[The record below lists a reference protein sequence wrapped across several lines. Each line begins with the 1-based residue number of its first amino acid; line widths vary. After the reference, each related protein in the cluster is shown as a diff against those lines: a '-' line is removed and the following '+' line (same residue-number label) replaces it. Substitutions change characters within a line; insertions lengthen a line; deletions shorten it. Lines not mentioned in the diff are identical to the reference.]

1 MRSFRLICAALAL
14 WSLQGCSPEVHR
26 PEVHGPNIIHITAD
40 DLGYGELGSFGQ
52 ALIATPH
59 LDALAAQGM
68 RFTHHYAGNALCNPS
83 RYAFQ
88 TGLHAGTTG
97 VVTNGANALPAGTPT
112 IAKMMRGAGY
122 STGIIGKWALGS
134 ASSSGAPLKQ
144 GFDYFFGYLD
154 QVAAHDFFPETLM
167 ENSKRVRLGGNR
179 ASGELNISAVR
190 EVYSARVIHQRALT
204 FIENHKARPFYLQ
217 LDYNLP
223 HVNNELHNLTGNG
236 FELPG
241 ASRYADR
248 DWTVQEQGYA
258 EMVSLIDDY
267 VGELVAK
274 LRSLGLDGN
283 TLVMF
288 TSDNGPTGVRGLESL
303 ARFAAT
309 GGLKGMKGMFFEGGI
324 RVPMI
329 AWWPGTITAG
339 TSTQEITTFWDVLP
353 TFAELIGRPELAI
366 GDGRSFASVMLG
378 EGGMPRERVLYWA
391 VGDRQAVRYGDWK
404 WVHHPNKGKSDFLFN
419 IAEDPNELTNLA
431 SKHPDVMLRLQQ
443 MADDAVAH

>member
-1 MRSFRLICAALAL
+1 MKTEGAAFL
-14 WSLQGCSPEVHR
+14 S
-26 PEVHGPNIIHITAD
+26 
-40 DLGYGELGSFGQ
+40 
-52 ALIATPH
+52 
-59 LDALAAQGM
+59 
-68 RFTHHYAGNALCNPS
+68 
-83 RYAFQ
+83 
-88 TGLHAGTTG
+88 
-97 VVTNGANALPAGTPT
+97 T
-112 IAKMMRGAGY
+112 I
-122 STGIIGKWALGS
+122 
-134 ASSSGAPLKQ
+134 
-144 GFDYFFGYLD
+144 
-154 QVAAHDFFPETLM
+154 
-167 ENSKRVRLGGNR
+167 
-179 ASGELNISAVR
+179 
-190 EVYSARVIHQRALT
+190 
-204 FIENHKARPFYLQ
+204 
-217 LDYNLP
+217 DYNLP

-366 GDGRSFASVMLG
+366 GEYCWSCSARA
-378 EGGMPRERVLYWA
+378 MPRERVLYW
-391 VGDRQAVRYGDWK
+391 R
-404 WVHHPNKGKSDFLFN
+404 WVTDKLCDMAIGSGCITQTRVSRTFC
-419 IAEDPNELTNLA
+419 LT
-431 SKHPDVMLRLQQ
+431 
-443 MADDAVAH
+443 